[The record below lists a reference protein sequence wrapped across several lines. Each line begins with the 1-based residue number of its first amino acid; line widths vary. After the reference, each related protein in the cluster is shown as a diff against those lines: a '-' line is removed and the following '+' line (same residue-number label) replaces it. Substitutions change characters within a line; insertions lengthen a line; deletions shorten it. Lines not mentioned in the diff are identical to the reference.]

1 MEHIEKAKEIRSMD
15 KQKTELSVDDLSALV
30 LLQSL
35 DDFKGLKD
43 EYGEDVTSLREK
55 LDRYEAGMTFGYD
68 ELDKMDQSI
77 ENLEAAGLIK
87 VEPDEGEIYLL
98 EQGKEAG
105 NIAAENG
112 VLCKDSLEMG
122 EKSIKGLTLDEIKQ
136 SIKRI
141 DTDKLLKNLDKVLTS
156 LNIVVSAKEF
166 LHLLTEWHKHTIHK
180 FDMKWQPQLRGLSFL
195 QIREHKF
202 YICFCGM
209 YFCSV

>member
-1 MEHIEKAKEIRSMD
+1 MEQNEKAKEIRSMD

-166 LHLLTEWHKHTIHK
+166 LHL
-180 FDMKWQPQLRGLSFL
+180 
-195 QIREHKF
+195 
-202 YICFCGM
+202 
-209 YFCSV
+209 